1 VINMNYEKKQEI
13 LKHHPELAVEV
24 LDIYSLKIFL
34 YLDLLLFSFF
44 LGFLLYPLVESVVV
58 TFLISLLFF
67 IFFMIILE
75 LTYCYFPDSKGE
87 K

>member
-1 VINMNYEKKQEI
+1 MNYEKKQEI

-44 LGFLLYPLVESVVV
+44 LGFLLYSLVESVVV
-58 TFLISLLFF
+58 IFFIPLLFF

-75 LTYCYFPDSKGE
+75 LTYCYFPDSQGE